1 MSLPPQFTLDSL
13 VDETLWLDE
22 VESTNSFLAERTNF
36 GSALALSWNQT
47 GGRGRLGREWVSP
60 ASGSLALSVALWPH
74 LVPQPLTPEW
84 LGSVSLLTG
93 ACLADAIRPHLAE
106 PVRIKWPNDV
116 LIGGK
121 KVAGILGEVSGSG
134 RVVMGVGLN
143 VSLAEAELPTE
154 NATSLS
160 LHSVRPLGQL
170 ERIIG
175 AFLGELRHTLA
186 GLDNGLSG
194 ERHAWVSEQCDT
206 LGREVSVELPGGVAR
221 RGRAMQLDESG
232 RLLVH
237 FDDRGATEP
246 VEAADVIHLRPA
258 DLSD

>member
-1 MSLPPQFTLDSL
+1 MSLPPQFALDSL

-22 VESTNSFLAERTNF
+22 VESTNSFLTERNPK
-36 GSALALSWNQT
+36 GSAVALSWNQT

-60 ASGSLALSVALWPH
+60 AESSLAFSVAIWPQ

-84 LGSVSLLTG
+84 LGSVSLLTA
-93 ACLADAIRPHLAE
+93 ACLADAIRPHLAD

-116 LIGGK
+116 QIGGK

-160 LHSVRPLGQL
+160 LHGFRPLGQL

-175 AFLGELRHTLA
+175 DFVGELRNTLV
-186 GLDNGLSG
+186 GLDGGLTG
-194 ERHAWVSEQCDT
+194 EKHAWVSEQCDT
-206 LGREVSVELPGGVAR
+206 LGREVLVELPEGVAR
-221 RGRAMQLDESG
+221 RGRAVKLDNSG
-232 RLLVH
+232 RLYVH
-237 FDDRGATEP
+237 FDDTGATEP
-246 VEAADVIHLRPA
+246 IEAADVIHLRPA
-258 DLSD
+258 D